1 MAGLESKRFDEPD
14 EFKRLE
20 LLTEQV
26 VILGEVHVARTV
38 LEPGWS
44 WAEHVKPIVG
54 TPSCLHHHQGV
65 VLSGQLEVET
75 DAGARRVIRP
85 GEAFDI
91 PPGHNAWVVG
101 DEPVVSIEF
110 AGVRGFAKPAETAER
125 VVATLLVTDIVDS
138 TAVAARLGDAAWKEL
153 LGRHGDRVRLELDR
167 FRGLEVA
174 TTGDGFLAIFD
185 GAARAVR
192 CAAAIRLVAELD
204 DLQIRAGIHSGEVER
219 QAGNVRGVA
228 VHAATRIAALAE
240 PGEVLVSA
248 AAMGLLE
255 GSGLSLEDAG
265 EHELKGLPGRRR
277 VYRLA
282 EQETD

>member
-1 MAGLESKRFDEPD
+1 MGGLESKRFDEPD
-14 EFKRLE
+14 EFNVLP

-26 VILGEVHVARTV
+26 VILGEVYLARTV
-38 LEPGWS
+38 LEPGRS
-44 WAEHVKPIVG
+44 WAEHVQPLVG

-65 VLSGQLEVET
+65 LLSGRLEVET
-75 DAGARRVIRP
+75 DAGAIRRVGH

-91 PPGHNAWVVG
+91 PPGHDARVIG
-101 DEPVVSIEF
+101 DEPAVAIEF
-110 AGVRGFAKPAETAER
+110 TGVRGFGKPAPLGER

-167 FRGLEVA
+167 FRGFEVT
-174 TTGDGFLAIFD
+174 TTGDGFLAVFD

-192 CAAAIRLVAELD
+192 CAAAVRDAAQRD
-204 DLQIRAGIHSGEVER
+204 DLEMRAGVHAGEVER

-228 VHAATRIAALAE
+228 VHAATRIAALAQ

-248 AAMGLLE
+248 AAAALLE
-255 GSGLSLEDAG
+255 GSGLSLQDAG
-265 EHELKGLPGRRR
+265 EHELKGLAGRRR
-277 VYRLA
+277 VFRLLDD
-282 EQETD
+282 QH